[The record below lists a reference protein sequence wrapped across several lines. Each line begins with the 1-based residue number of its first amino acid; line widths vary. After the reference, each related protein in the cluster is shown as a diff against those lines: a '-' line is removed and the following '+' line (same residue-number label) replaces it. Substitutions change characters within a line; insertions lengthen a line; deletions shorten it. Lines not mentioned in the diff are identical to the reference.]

1 MIEPEVKETLIEQF
15 RGYLDSLTD
24 APSEVS
30 GSEAAGQVDLYTLFI
45 ELAALKNEVKL
56 EARQVKGAVD
66 QFREVFGMV
75 EQTNQRLSREL
86 DRARE
91 AQARS
96 VLEDQRPLLLG
107 ILELR
112 DRIEAGLESARA
124 YRPGLLQ
131 RLGARQRRFQQGL
144 VEGME
149 ITLRRVDELL
159 ARYRVQA
166 ISAVGQRLNPHTM
179 HAAAVEHSADR
190 PEGSVLSEVRKGFLR
205 GEEVLRPAEV
215 IVNRKG
221 SPT

>member
-1 MIEPEVKETLIEQF
+1 MIETELKETLIAQF
-15 RGYLDSLTD
+15 SGYLDSLPE
-24 APSEVS
+24 APTEVS
-30 GSEAAGQVDLYTLFI
+30 VNEGTGEIDLYSLFI

-56 EARQVKGAVD
+56 EGRQVKGALD

-91 AQARS
+91 AQVRS
-96 VLEDQRPLLLG
+96 VWEDQRPLLLG

-112 DRIEAGLESARA
+112 DRIEAGLDSARA
-124 YRPGLLQ
+124 YRPGLLH
-131 RLGARQRRFQQGL
+131 RLGARPRRFQQGL
-144 VEGME
+144 LEGME

-166 ISAVGQRLNPHTM
+166 ISAIGQRLNPHTM
-179 HAAAVEHSADR
+179 HAAGIEHRADR
-190 PEGSVLSEVRKGFLR
+190 PEGCVLSEVRKGYLR

-215 IVNRKG
+215 IVNKEG
-221 SPT
+221 SST

>member
-1 MIEPEVKETLIEQF
+1 MIETDIKETLIAQF
-15 RGYLDSLTD
+15 RGYLDSLPE

-30 GSEAAGQVDLYTLFI
+30 GNEDTGEVDLYSLFI

-56 EARQVKGAVD
+56 EGRQVKAALD

-75 EQTNQRLSREL
+75 EQTNQQLSREL

-91 AQARS
+91 AQVRS
-96 VLEDQRPLLLG
+96 VWEDQRPLLLG

-124 YRPGLLQ
+124 YHPGLLH
-131 RLGARQRRFQQGL
+131 RLGARPRRFQQGL
-144 VEGME
+144 LEGME

-166 ISAVGQRLNPHTM
+166 ISAIGQRLNPHTM
-179 HAAAVEHSADR
+179 HAAGVEHRADR
-190 PEGSVLSEVRKGFLR
+190 PEGCVLSEVRKGYLR

-215 IVNRKG
+215 IVNKEG
-221 SPT
+221 AST